1 MIPQRGALVN
11 NWMMVMALV
20 IATPVK
26 ARDLNVP
33 ADKGWKHV
41 ETGLILMPQLAGLS
55 RTTLTDA
62 TETEHDVAAQY
73 DAPDKSVFATIYLFH
88 PAIPDVALWF
98 DRSQTAIEARDIFH
112 HAAPASADPVTFA
125 AANNAAATSLRQVY
139 ATQGGEYRSTALAVV
154 PVGEWIVSIRMSA
167 KTLTAE
173 QLDANLQQAI
183 KAVRWPPSSAIS
195 TIVAVPVRTC
205 ATPLT
210 FTKAKQAKPNGADL
224 LMSLMANS
232 VAAKANTEQ
241 KSAAPLPHPS
251 WCRDG
256 TASTEY
262 GVYRSS
268 VSTGGYAMA
277 LYDAGRVISVYP
289 SLMGQVDKSGTYA
302 VSLED
307 VDGTTSVFPSFT
319 ALPSPKQV
327 WDLVGSGKRS
337 GTMKGKQMTID
348 PKSL

>member
-1 MIPQRGALVN
+1 MLVLALIV
-11 NWMMVMALV
+11 
-20 IATPVK
+20 ATPVA
-26 ARDLNVP
+26 ARDLGVP
-33 ADKGWKHV
+33 ADKGWKHA
-41 ETGLILMPQLAGLS
+41 ETGLILMPQLAGLA
-55 RTTLTDA
+55 RTALTDA

-73 DAPDKSVFATIYLFH
+73 DAADKSVFATIYLFH
-88 PAIPDVALWF
+88 PAISDVALWF
-98 DRSQTAIEARDIFH
+98 DRSQTALETRDIFR
-112 HAAPASADPVTFA
+112 HAAPASADPIAFA
-125 AANNAAATSLRQVY
+125 AANSGTATSLRQVY
-139 ATQGGEYRSTALAVV
+139 AAPGGAYRSTALAVV
-154 PVGEWIVSIRMSA
+154 PVGEWIVSLRMSA
-167 KTLTAE
+167 KTLTAD
-173 QLDANLQQAI
+173 QLDARLQQAI
-183 KAVRWPPSSAIS
+183 KAVRWPPSA
-195 TIVAVPVRTC
+195 TTATLATVPIETC

-210 FTKAKQAKPNGADL
+210 FTKAKQAKPNGSDL
-224 LMSLMANS
+224 LMSLMAS
-232 VAAKANTEQ
+232 TMAAKAKTDQ
-241 KSAAPLPHPS
+241 KSAPPVPRPT

-268 VSTGGYAMA
+268 ASSGGYVMA

-307 VDGTTSVFPSFT
+307 VEGTTSVFPSFT

-348 PKSL
+348 PKAL

>member
-1 MIPQRGALVN
+1 MNKWVLILALV
-11 NWMMVMALV
+11 V
-20 IATPVK
+20 ATPVE
-26 ARDLNVP
+26 ARDLGVP
-33 ADKGWKHV
+33 ADKGWKHA
-41 ETGLILMPQLAGLS
+41 ETGLILMSQLAGLS

-73 DAPDKSVFATIYLFH
+73 DVADKSVFATIYLFH

-98 DRSQTAIEARDIFH
+98 DRSQTALETRDIFRH
-112 HAAPASADPVTFA
+112 SAPASADPIAFA
-125 AANNAAATSLRQVY
+125 ATNGGTATSLRQVY
-139 ATQGGEYRSTALAVV
+139 ATPGGAYRSTALSVI

-167 KTLTAE
+167 KTLTSD
-173 QLDANLQQAI
+173 QLDASMQQVI
-183 KAVRWPPSSAIS
+183 KDVRWPPST
-195 TIVAVPVRTC
+195 TIATIAAAPVKTC
-205 ATPLT
+205 ATPMT
-210 FTKAKQAKPNGADL
+210 FTKAKQAKPNGGDL
-224 LMSLMANS
+224 LMSLMAGTM
-232 VAAKANTEQ
+232 AAKAKTEE
-241 KSAAPLPHPS
+241 KPIAPVPQPS

-268 VSTGGYAMA
+268 ASTGGYIMA
-277 LYDAGRVISVYP
+277 LYDAGRVVSVYP
-289 SLMGQVDKSGTYA
+289 SLMGQIDKSGTYA

-307 VDGTTSVFPSFT
+307 VEGTTSVFPSFT

-348 PKSL
+348 PKAF